1 MKFGTTQTSRI
12 DSGSNRNNA
21 SRKLGSSFQNAH
33 STLAKISRRRISA
46 ACARVGALESGFT
59 VEPCAT
65 INSVPF
71 GLRSTLTILPQRTRR
86 AQRSGSPNSL
96 RDLWASVVNLWFV
109 KFRTYKNTDLRVSE
123 VGFGLWTISTGWW
136 GNFTEGEAIALMH
149 KAFDLGIT
157 LFDAADTYG
166 NGLSEELIA
175 KAFPNQRDEIVIA
188 TKVGY
193 DFVHH
198 GEARGRGQREIPQD
212 SSPEAITRATEAALK
227 RLKTDRI
234 DLLQLHNIRMEQ
246 VSDDA
251 LWKTLEKLKAEGKV
265 RYYGIA
271 LGPAIGWLY
280 EGVNSIC
287 ERDLTSV
294 QHIYNMLEQH
304 PWRAFHDAATDAGKN
319 TMFLIRVTH
328 SSGML
333 EGKYTSETKFP
344 PTDHRSHR
352 PRSWLLN
359 GVKKVDQLR
368 LLENAERTLGQAALQ
383 WLLADD
389 RVASTLP
396 NIYNEEQLVEF
407 AKAPDTA
414 PLTSDDMVKIEELYS
429 ANFGLE
435 EEPPKFKGTMEL
447 PKETAAV

>member
-1 MKFGTTQTSRI
+1 MRY
-12 DSGSNRNNA
+12 
-21 SRKLGSSFQNAH
+21 
-33 STLAKISRRRISA
+33 
-46 ACARVGALESGFT
+46 
-59 VEPCAT
+59 
-65 INSVPF
+65 
-71 GLRSTLTILPQRTRR
+71 
-86 AQRSGSPNSL
+86 
-96 RDLWASVVNLWFV
+96 
-109 KFRTYKNTDLRVSE
+109 RTYKNTDLTVSE

-136 GNFTEGEAIALMH
+136 GNFTEGETIALMH

-175 KAFPNQRDEIVIA
+175 KAFPEQRDEIVIA
-188 TKVGY
+188 TKIGY
-193 DFVHH
+193 DFVHY

-212 SSPEAITRATEAALK
+212 FSPEAITRATDAALK

-246 VSDDA
+246 VYDEA
-251 LWKTLEKLKAEGKV
+251 LWTTLEKLKSAGKV
-265 RYYGIA
+265 CYYGIA

-280 EGVNSIC
+280 EGVNCIR
-287 ERDLTSV
+287 ERDITSV

-304 PWRAFHDAATDAGKN
+304 PGRAIHDAATDAAKD

-333 EGKYTSETKFP
+333 EGKYTEETTFP

-359 GVKKVDQLR
+359 GIKKIDKLR
-368 LLENAERTLGQAALQ
+368 FLETSERTLGQAALQ
-383 WLLADD
+383 WLLADE

-396 NIYNEEQLVEF
+396 NIYNEEQLIEF
-407 AKAPDTA
+407 AKAPECP
-414 PLTSDDMVKIEELYS
+414 PLTADDIARIDGLYSDKFGIEEEL
-429 ANFGLE
+429 
-435 EEPPKFKGTMEL
+435 PKFKGTMEL
-447 PKETAAV
+447 PKETAAA

>member
-1 MKFGTTQTSRI
+1 MR
-12 DSGSNRNNA
+12 
-21 SRKLGSSFQNAH
+21 
-33 STLAKISRRRISA
+33 
-46 ACARVGALESGFT
+46 
-59 VEPCAT
+59 
-65 INSVPF
+65 
-71 GLRSTLTILPQRTRR
+71 
-86 AQRSGSPNSL
+86 
-96 RDLWASVVNLWFV
+96 
-109 KFRTYKNTDLRVSE
+109 FRTYRNTDLTVSE

-136 GNFTEGEAIALMH
+136 GNFTEGEAVALMH
-149 KAFDLGIT
+149 RAFDLGVT

-175 KAFPNQRDEIVIA
+175 KAFPNQRNEIVIA

-193 DFVHH
+193 DFVLY
-198 GEARGRGQREIPQD
+198 GEARRRGQREIPQD
-212 SSPEAITRATEAALK
+212 FSPEAVTRATDAALK

-246 VSDDA
+246 VHDDA
-251 LWKTLEKLKAEGKV
+251 LWTTLEKLKTEGKV

-280 EGVNSIC
+280 EGVNCIR
-287 ERDLTSV
+287 ERGVTSV
-294 QHIYNMLEQH
+294 QHIYNILEQH
-304 PWRAFHDAATDAGKN
+304 PGRAFHDAANDASKD

-333 EGKYTSETKFP
+333 EGKYTEETTFP

-359 GVKKVDQLR
+359 GIKKVEQLR
-368 LLENAERTLGQAALQ
+368 FLENSDRTLGQAALQ
-383 WLLADD
+383 WLLADH

-407 AKAPDTA
+407 AKAPDCP
-414 PLTSDDMVKIEELYS
+414 PLAADDMVKIEKLYS
-429 ANFGLE
+429 ENFGIE
-435 EEPPKFKGTMEL
+435 EAPPKFKGTMEL
-447 PKETAAV
+447 AGAAT

>member
-1 MKFGTTQTSRI
+1 MR
-12 DSGSNRNNA
+12 
-21 SRKLGSSFQNAH
+21 
-33 STLAKISRRRISA
+33 
-46 ACARVGALESGFT
+46 
-59 VEPCAT
+59 
-65 INSVPF
+65 
-71 GLRSTLTILPQRTRR
+71 
-86 AQRSGSPNSL
+86 
-96 RDLWASVVNLWFV
+96 
-109 KFRTYKNTDLRVSE
+109 FRTYKNTDLTVSE

-175 KAFPNQRDEIVIA
+175 KAFPKQRDEITIA

-212 SSPEAITRATEAALK
+212 FSPEAIERATDAALK
-227 RLKTDRI
+227 RLKTDHV

-246 VSDDA
+246 VYDDT
-251 LWKTLEKLKAEGKV
+251 LWKTLEKLKASGKV

-280 EGVNSIC
+280 EGANCIR
-287 ERDLTSV
+287 ERDITSV

-304 PWRAFHDAATDAGKN
+304 PGHALHDAATEAGKD

-333 EGKYTSETKFP
+333 EGKYTVDTVFP

-359 GVKKVDQLR
+359 GIKKIDKLR
-368 LLENAERTLGQAALQ
+368 FLETSERTLGQAALL
-383 WLLADD
+383 WLLADE

-396 NIYNEEQLVEF
+396 NIYNEEQLIEF
-407 AKAPDTA
+407 AKAPGCP
-414 PLTSDDMVKIEELYS
+414 PLTSDELGKID
-429 ANFGLE
+429 NFHSRNFDVE
-435 EEPPKFKGTMEL
+435 EESPKFKGTMEL
-447 PKETAAV
+447 SKETAVA

>member
-1 MKFGTTQTSRI
+1 M
-12 DSGSNRNNA
+12 
-21 SRKLGSSFQNAH
+21 
-33 STLAKISRRRISA
+33 
-46 ACARVGALESGFT
+46 
-59 VEPCAT
+59 
-65 INSVPF
+65 
-71 GLRSTLTILPQRTRR
+71 
-86 AQRSGSPNSL
+86 
-96 RDLWASVVNLWFV
+96 
-109 KFRTYKNTDLRVSE
+109 KFRTYKNTDLKVSE
-123 VGFGLWTISTGWW
+123 VGFGLWTVSTGWW

-149 KAFDLGIT
+149 KAFDLGVT

-175 KAFPNQRDEIVIA
+175 KAFPKQRDEITIA

-193 DFVHH
+193 DFVQH

-212 SSPEAITRATEAALK
+212 FSPEAIERATEAALK
-227 RLKTDRI
+227 RLKTDHV

-246 VSDDA
+246 VYEDA
-251 LWKTLEKLKAEGKV
+251 LWKTLEKLKSSGKV

-280 EGVNSIC
+280 EGMNCIR
-287 ERDLTSV
+287 ERNITSV

-304 PWRAFHDAATDAGKN
+304 PGHALHDAANEAAKD

-333 EGKYTSETKFP
+333 EGKYTVETVFP
-344 PTDHRSHR
+344 SSDHRSHR

-359 GVKKVDQLR
+359 GIKKIDKLR
-368 LLENAERTLGQAALQ
+368 FLETSERTLGQTALL

-396 NIYNEEQLVEF
+396 NIYNEEQLIEF
-407 AKAPDTA
+407 AKAPECTS
-414 PLTSDDMVKIEELYS
+414 LTSDELAKIDNLHS
-429 ANFGLE
+429 KNFDVE
-435 EEPPKFKGTMEL
+435 EEPRKFKGTME
-447 PKETAAV
+447 PSKETAAA

>member
-1 MKFGTTQTSRI
+1 MR
-12 DSGSNRNNA
+12 
-21 SRKLGSSFQNAH
+21 
-33 STLAKISRRRISA
+33 
-46 ACARVGALESGFT
+46 
-59 VEPCAT
+59 
-65 INSVPF
+65 
-71 GLRSTLTILPQRTRR
+71 
-86 AQRSGSPNSL
+86 
-96 RDLWASVVNLWFV
+96 
-109 KFRTYKNTDLRVSE
+109 FRTYKNTDLTVSE

-175 KAFPNQRDEIVIA
+175 KAFPKQRDEITVA

-212 SSPEAITRATEAALK
+212 FSPEAIERATDAALK
-227 RLKTDRI
+227 RLKTDHV

-246 VSDDA
+246 VYDDM
-251 LWKTLEKLKAEGKV
+251 LWKTLEKLRASGKV
-265 RYYGIA
+265 RYYGVA

-280 EGVNSIC
+280 EGANCIR
-287 ERDLTSV
+287 ERDITSI

-304 PWRAFHDAATDAGKN
+304 PGHALHDAATQAGKD

-333 EGKYTSETKFP
+333 EGKYTAQTVFP

-359 GVKKVDQLR
+359 GIKKIDKLR
-368 LLENAERTLGQAALQ
+368 FLETSERTLGQAALL
-383 WLLADD
+383 WLLADE

-396 NIYNEEQLVEF
+396 NIYNEEQLIEF
-407 AKAPDTA
+407 AKAPGCP
-414 PLTSDDMVKIEELYS
+414 PLTSDELGQID
-429 ANFGLE
+429 NFHSKNFDVE

-447 PKETAAV
+447 SKETAVA

>member
-1 MKFGTTQTSRI
+1 MR
-12 DSGSNRNNA
+12 
-21 SRKLGSSFQNAH
+21 
-33 STLAKISRRRISA
+33 
-46 ACARVGALESGFT
+46 
-59 VEPCAT
+59 
-65 INSVPF
+65 
-71 GLRSTLTILPQRTRR
+71 
-86 AQRSGSPNSL
+86 
-96 RDLWASVVNLWFV
+96 
-109 KFRTYKNTDLRVSE
+109 FRTYKNTDLTVSE

-136 GNFTEGEAIALMH
+136 GNFTEGEAISLMH
-149 KAFDLGIT
+149 RAFDLGIT

-175 KAFPNQRDEIVIA
+175 KAFPKQRDEIVIA

-212 SSPEAITRATEAALK
+212 FSPEAITRATDAALK

-246 VSDDA
+246 VYDDA
-251 LWKTLEKLKAEGKV
+251 LWRTLETLKSEGKV

-280 EGVNSIC
+280 EGINCSR
-287 ERDLTSV
+287 ERDITSV

-304 PWRAFHDAATDAGKN
+304 PGHALHDAATEAGKE

-333 EGKYTSETKFP
+333 EGKYTAETTFP
-344 PTDHRSHR
+344 PTDHRTHR

-359 GVKKVDQLR
+359 GIKKIDKLR
-368 LLENAERTLGQAALQ
+368 FLENSERTLGQAALQ
-383 WLLADD
+383 WLLVDD

-407 AKAPDTA
+407 AKAPEC
-414 PLTSDDMVKIEELYS
+414 PSLTSDDLWKIDNLYS
-429 ANFGLE
+429 DNFGIE

-447 PKETAAV
+447 PQETAATAV

>member
-1 MKFGTTQTSRI
+1 MR
-12 DSGSNRNNA
+12 
-21 SRKLGSSFQNAH
+21 
-33 STLAKISRRRISA
+33 
-46 ACARVGALESGFT
+46 
-59 VEPCAT
+59 
-65 INSVPF
+65 
-71 GLRSTLTILPQRTRR
+71 
-86 AQRSGSPNSL
+86 
-96 RDLWASVVNLWFV
+96 
-109 KFRTYKNTDLRVSE
+109 FRTYKNTGLKVSE

-175 KAFPNQRDEIVIA
+175 KAFPTQRDEIVIA

-193 DFVHH
+193 DFVTH
-198 GEARGRGQREIPQD
+198 GETRGRGQREIPQD
-212 SSPEAITRATEAALK
+212 FSPEAITRATDAALK

-246 VSDDA
+246 IFDDP
-251 LWKTLEKLKAEGKV
+251 LWTTLEKQKGAGKI

-280 EGVNSIC
+280 EGINSIR
-287 ERDLTSV
+287 ERDITSV

-304 PWRAFHDAATDAGKN
+304 PGRAMHEAATEAGKD

-333 EGKYTSETKFP
+333 EGKYTAETIFP

-359 GVKKVDQLR
+359 GIKKIDKLR
-368 LLENAERTLGQAALQ
+368 SLENSGRTLGQAALQ
-383 WLLADD
+383 WLLADE

-396 NIYNEEQLVEF
+396 NIYNEEQLIEF
-407 AKAPDTA
+407 AKAPESPALTA
-414 PLTSDDMVKIEELYS
+414 DEMARIDDLYS
-429 ANFGLE
+429 DNFGLE
-435 EEPPKFKGTMEL
+435 PEEPKFKGTMEM
-447 PKETAAV
+447 PAEASAA

>member
-1 MKFGTTQTSRI
+1 MRF
-12 DSGSNRNNA
+12 
-21 SRKLGSSFQNAH
+21 
-33 STLAKISRRRISA
+33 
-46 ACARVGALESGFT
+46 
-59 VEPCAT
+59 
-65 INSVPF
+65 
-71 GLRSTLTILPQRTRR
+71 R
-86 AQRSGSPNSL
+86 A
-96 RDLWASVVNLWFV
+96 
-109 KFRTYKNTDLRVSE
+109 YKNTDLTVSE
-123 VGFGLWTISTGWW
+123 VGFGLWTVSTGWW

-149 KAFDLGIT
+149 KALDLGIT

-175 KAFPNQRDEIVIA
+175 KAFPNQRDEITIA

-212 SSPEAITRATEAALK
+212 FSPEAIERATDAALK
-227 RLKTDRI
+227 RLKTDHV

-246 VSDDA
+246 VYDDA
-251 LWKTLEKLKAEGKV
+251 LWKTLEKLQSSGKV

-280 EGVNSIC
+280 EGMNCIR
-287 ERDLTSV
+287 ERDITSV

-304 PWRAFHDAATDAGKN
+304 PGHALHDAATEAGKD

-333 EGKYTSETKFP
+333 EGQYTADTVFP

-359 GVKKVDQLR
+359 GIKKIDKLR
-368 LLENAERTLGQAALQ
+368 FLETSERTLGQAALL

-396 NIYNEEQLVEF
+396 NIYNEEQLIEF
-407 AKAPDTA
+407 AKAPECPA
-414 PLTSDDMVKIEELYS
+414 LTPDELAKIDNLHSE
-429 ANFGLE
+429 NFGVE

-447 PKETAAV
+447 SKETAAA

>member
-1 MKFGTTQTSRI
+1 MR
-12 DSGSNRNNA
+12 
-21 SRKLGSSFQNAH
+21 
-33 STLAKISRRRISA
+33 
-46 ACARVGALESGFT
+46 
-59 VEPCAT
+59 
-65 INSVPF
+65 
-71 GLRSTLTILPQRTRR
+71 
-86 AQRSGSPNSL
+86 
-96 RDLWASVVNLWFV
+96 
-109 KFRTYKNTDLRVSE
+109 FRTYKNTDLTVSE

-136 GNFTEGEAIALMH
+136 GNFTEGEAVALMH

-175 KAFPNQRDEIVIA
+175 KAFSKQRDEIVIA

-193 DFVHH
+193 DFVHY

-212 SSPEAITRATEAALK
+212 FSPEAVTHATEAALK
-227 RLKTDRI
+227 RLKTDHV
-234 DLLQLHNIRMEQ
+234 DLLQLHNIRMDQ
-246 VSDDA
+246 VYDDA
-251 LWKTLEKLKAEGKV
+251 LWTALEKLKSAGKI

-280 EGVNSIC
+280 EGVNCIR
-287 ERDLTSV
+287 ERNITSV
-294 QHIYNMLEQH
+294 QHIYSMLEQH
-304 PWRAFHDAATDAGKN
+304 PGRVMQDAATEAGKD

-333 EGKYTSETKFP
+333 EGKYTADTVFP

-359 GVKKVDQLR
+359 GIKKVDKLR
-368 LLENAERTLGQAALQ
+368 FLENAHRPLGQAALQ
-383 WLLADD
+383 WLLADK

-396 NIYNEEQLVEF
+396 NIYSEEQLVEF
-407 AKAPDTA
+407 ASAPECP
-414 PLTSDDMVKIEELYS
+414 PLTAEDLDKIDSLYS
-429 ANFGLE
+429 ENFGLE

-447 PKETAAV
+447 PQETAAA